1 MVEYRLNL
9 RDGRV
14 VHKQLSFIAMA
25 LLPLCFSAH
34 AVQKPNEDF
43 EECKRM
49 EHSAKTVMES
59 RQSDVPMSTMWGI
72 AEESDSEYVKEM
84 YKMLIR
90 SAYDKPRFS
99 LEENQKKAVTDF
111 QNDFFSACMRN
122 AEKRSRK
129 KT

>member
-1 MVEYRLNL
+1 M
-9 RDGRV
+9 
-14 VHKQLSFIAMA
+14 HKQLSFIPMM
-25 LLPLCFSAH
+25 LVPLCLA
-34 AVQKPNEDF
+34 AQGAQKPNEDF

-72 AEESDSEYVKEM
+72 AEESGSEYVKEM

-90 SAYDKPRFS
+90 NAYDKPRFS
-99 LEENQKKAVTDF
+99 LEENQQKAVTDF
-111 QNDFFSACMRN
+111 QNDFFSSCIRN

>member
-1 MVEYRLNL
+1 MISKFSNYS
-9 RDGRV
+9 
-14 VHKQLSFIAMA
+14 LSAIAMISFA
-25 LLPLCFSAH
+25 LSAQQAH
-34 AVQKPNEDF
+34 AQSSKEDL

-59 RQSDVPMSTMWGI
+59 RQSDVPMSTLWEI
-72 AEESDSEYVKEM
+72 AEGSDSEYIKEM

-90 SAYDKPRFS
+90 SAYDKPRFAV
-99 LEENQKKAVTDF
+99 EENQKKAVLDF

-129 KT
+129 NT